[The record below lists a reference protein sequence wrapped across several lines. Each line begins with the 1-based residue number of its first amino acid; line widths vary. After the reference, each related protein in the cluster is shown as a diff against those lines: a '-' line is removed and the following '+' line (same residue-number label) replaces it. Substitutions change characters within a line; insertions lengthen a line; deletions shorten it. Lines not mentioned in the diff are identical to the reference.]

1 MQVAAPTEEK
11 PGRVA
16 YQGAPG
22 SFSHEACL
30 ALRPWDE
37 AVAFETFA
45 QALDA
50 LRAEIDGIDDQ
61 ILALFEQRLAIAATV
76 GRAKDAPTGPHTKLR
91 PDREQTVL
99 SRMLKQAKP
108 ENAEAVEHLWRE
120 IVGWGLAR
128 QGRPQV
134 QVWAPIEPTR
144 AYDGA
149 RLRFGAAADIKMVR
163 DPQKALAFAAEGHG
177 IAVLAINTE
186 DAWWMGLRR
195 EWSMLSVFDGY
206 GGETPTSLAVGKIDP
221 PALPKGRRVVV
232 TAGGDAGDGG
242 GARRWGLNTHHG
254 WTIALTDADLAP
266 GDAEGCVGAIG

>member
-1 MQVAAPTEEK
+1 MPHSNVQKVWPEVVELTPE
-11 PGRVA
+11 
-16 YQGAPG
+16 Q
-22 SFSHEACL
+22 
-30 ALRPWDE
+30 
-37 AVAFETFA
+37 
-45 QALDA
+45 QALAA
-50 LRAEIDGIDDQ
+50 LRAEIDAIDDQ
-61 ILALFEQRLAIAATV
+61 ILALFEQRLAVAATV

-99 SRMLKQAKP
+99 SRMLSKCRP

-128 QGRPQV
+128 QGRLQV

-177 IAVLAINTE
+177 VAVLAINTE

-254 WTIALTDADLAP
+254 WTIALTDAELTP
-266 GDAEGCVGAIG
+266 GEAEGCVGAIG

>member
-1 MQVAAPTEEK
+1 MNNSNLAQVWPE
-11 PGRVA
+11 VA
-16 YQGAPG
+16 ELTPEQ
-22 SFSHEACL
+22 
-30 ALRPWDE
+30 
-37 AVAFETFA
+37 
-45 QALDA
+45 QALAA

-61 ILALFEQRLAIAATV
+61 ILALFEQRLAVAATV
-76 GRAKDAPTGPHTKLR
+76 GRAKDAPSGPHTKLR
-91 PDREQTVL
+91 PDREQQVL
-99 SRMLKQAKP
+99 GRMLVRAKP
-108 ENAEAVEHLWRE
+108 ENHEAVEHLWRE

-128 QGRPQV
+128 QGRLQV
-134 QVWAPIEPTR
+134 QVWAPIDPTR
-144 AYDGA
+144 AFDGA
-149 RLRFGAAADIKMVR
+149 RLRFGAAADIKMVL

-186 DAWWMGLRR
+186 DSWWMGLRR

-266 GDAEGCVGAIG
+266 GEAEGCVGAIG